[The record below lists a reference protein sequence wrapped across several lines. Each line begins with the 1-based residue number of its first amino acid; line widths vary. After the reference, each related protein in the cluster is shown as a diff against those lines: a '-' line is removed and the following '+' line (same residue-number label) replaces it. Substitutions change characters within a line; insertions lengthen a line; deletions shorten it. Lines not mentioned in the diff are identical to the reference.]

1 MVGVLPLISWPGRS
15 MYWSFTCISSHAPW
29 QGETYAF
36 GVINNRQACEL
47 VDTLGSSL
55 WVWAP
60 YCTVNGPFFLFPSR
74 VQFYPTRG
82 MTIASC
88 YHFENCYMILPV
100 NSIKKLWKVTN
111 SINKLWIWLTVEGL
125 LTLVVGSSCFPSS
138 FSSPSYPLP
147 PQDGTSSELPD
158 CSSPP
163 CTSPLPLWPPGVDGG
178 VSPEPD
184 GPLHPWH
191 SKQGDRKR
199 PPLCTVCLFPKHL
212 LPSPWQR

>member
-1 MVGVLPLISWPGRS
+1 MVGVLPLISWLGRS
-15 MYWSFTCISSHAPW
+15 IHWSFTCISSHAL
-29 QGETYAF
+29 GRVETYAF
-36 GVINNRQACEL
+36 GVINNRQVCEL
-47 VDTLGSSL
+47 VGTLGSPL

-60 YCTVNGPFFLFPSR
+60 YCMVNGPFPSR

-100 NSIKKLWKVTN
+100 NGIK
-111 SINKLWIWLTVEGL
+111 SINKLWIWLTVVDIGSWFL
-125 LTLVVGSSCFPSS
+125 LLSTFPSS

-147 PQDGTSSELPD
+147 PQDGTSSELSD

-163 CTSPLPLWPPGVDGG
+163 CTSPLPLRPPGVDGG

-212 LPSPWQR
+212 LPSPRQC